1 MDYYPLL
8 QPMRAYFTSGKT
20 LPFEF
25 RKEQLRKLRDWIMAN
40 TARIDQALYADLHK
54 SSAESW
60 ATETGLV
67 LMEINTALKHL
78 QSWMKPEKVSTN
90 AVNLP
95 STSIIHKDPL
105 GTVLIIAPWNYP
117 FQLLILPL
125 AGAIAAGNCVVLKP
139 SEVAP
144 ATMTLV
150 SSMINELFP
159 AEYIRVVEGD
169 N

>member
-1 MDYYPLL
+1 
-8 QPMRAYFTSGKT
+8 
-20 LPFEF
+20 
-25 RKEQLRKLRDWIMAN
+25 
-40 TARIDQALYADLHK
+40 
-54 SSAESW
+54 
-60 ATETGLV
+60 
-67 LMEINTALKHL
+67 MEINTTLKHL

-105 GTVLIIAPWNYP
+105 GIVLIIAPWNYP

-144 ATMTLV
+144 ATMTLI
-150 SSMINELFP
+150 SSMIKRVAKVKDWGQIIPGHGGLLDRANSMVIVIPLVYYFS
-159 AEYIRVVEGD
+159 YIVLQYL